1 MGTATIGRQYTVTI
15 PIEPGDT
22 QADVLIFVPAGCPV
36 PPKARVTVQ
45 RQGEASISEAIEVH
59 EVAA

>member
-1 MGTATIGRQYTVTI
+1 MGTAGKQFTMTI

-22 QADVLIFVPAGCPV
+22 QADVVIQLPLGCPV
-36 PPKARVTVQ
+36 PGKARVAVK
-45 RQGEASISEAIEVH
+45 REGNADVVGDVEVH